1 MSVMPWTLAWPR
13 RAPMPPPAMPMLPSS
28 NWIIAMQ
35 RMFCE
40 PTECSVQP
48 SAYRLVITLSL
59 TAVEAMYSHTLRK
72 ASFGVPQTCCTT
84 SGV

>member
-1 MSVMPWTLAWPR
+1 
-13 RAPMPPPAMPMLPSS
+13 MPPPAMPMLPSS
-28 NWIIAMQ
+28 SWMIAMQ

-48 SAYRLVITLSL
+48 SAYRLVIVLSGA
-59 TAVEAMYSHTLRK
+59 AVPAMYSQTLRK
-72 ASFGVPQTCCTT
+72 ASCGVPQTLPTI